1 MFPPQQ
7 QQDNASFIYD
17 LYAVSVRSLNEK
29 KKKRERKKKANH
41 KHFTL
46 PPLIEPLRYI
56 IWWTL

>member
-29 KKKRERKKKANH
+29 KREKSK
-41 KHFTL
+41 
-46 PPLIEPLRYI
+46 
-56 IWWTL
+56 